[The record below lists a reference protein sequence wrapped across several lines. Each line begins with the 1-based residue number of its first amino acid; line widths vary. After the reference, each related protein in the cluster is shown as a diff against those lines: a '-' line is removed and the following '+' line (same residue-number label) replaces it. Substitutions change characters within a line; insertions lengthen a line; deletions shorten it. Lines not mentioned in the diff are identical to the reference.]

1 MSNNTP
7 HTLGAPPPID
17 PHPNPQNDAA
27 KIVDDP
33 NQTPPS
39 HTLAPYA
46 AVDCE
51 TSGLDPNTHEVL
63 TVGIVLADK
72 QLNEVAHFHI
82 YVHPTRLQDAAL
94 ESLVVAGFDEG
105 LWQNNAHATQSA
117 AQILAPWLMGRQLIA
132 HNIEFDLT
140 FLGKLFRA
148 GKRNV
153 PWSFRQHCTLKAMR
167 AAVKAGAVR
176 SKGSSLVAAC
186 EAFKIP
192 LERREGQPHN
202 ALDDARAGLGV
213 AQALVRRGL
222 MRL

>member
-1 MSNNTP
+1 MSNSLPATIPNPLP
-7 HTLGAPPPID
+7 HDPPSAPQSGAP
-17 PHPNPQNDAA
+17 
-27 KIVDDP
+27 KIVADP
-33 NQTPPS
+33 KPTPPP

-51 TSGLDPNTHEVL
+51 TTGLDPNTHEVL

-82 YVHPTRLQDAAL
+82 YVHPTKLQDAVL
-94 ESLVVAGFDEG
+94 EALVVAGFDEG
-105 LWQNNAHATQSA
+105 LWQVMAETQQSA

-192 LERREGQPHN
+192 LERREGQAHS